1 MKIQNLVENEQG
13 KNGCLAEHG
22 LSVYLETGKHKLLVD
37 TGATDAF
44 LRNAEFL
51 GIDLKEVDILILS
64 HGHYDHGGGIL
75 AFSKINPRARIYI
88 REDAFAKYYHE
99 RERGTDYIG
108 LDPEIRGLPQVVV
121 VGGDLRLDEE
131 LYLFTNVAGRRMWPE
146 GNRELRVRKD
156 GALVQDDFR
165 HEQYLIVNCGGK
177 EILLSGCAHNGIL
190 NILDRYREIRER
202 YPDFVISGFHMMK
215 DGEYTEEDKK
225 LIRQTARELQ
235 KMPTRFVTGHCTGI
249 PAYKMLK
256 EILGEQIRYLGSGEE
271 LDLSAWM

>member
-75 AFSKINPRARIYI
+75 TFSKINPRARIYI

-99 RERGTDYIG
+99 RELGTDYIG
-108 LDPEIRGLPQVVV
+108 LDPVIRGLPQVVV

-146 GNRELRVRKD
+146 GNRELRVR
-156 GALVQDDFR
+156 
-165 HEQYLIVNCGGK
+165 
-177 EILLSGCAHNGIL
+177 
-190 NILDRYREIRER
+190 
-202 YPDFVISGFHMMK
+202 
-215 DGEYTEEDKK
+215 
-225 LIRQTARELQ
+225 
-235 KMPTRFVTGHCTGI
+235 
-249 PAYKMLK
+249 
-256 EILGEQIRYLGSGEE
+256 
-271 LDLSAWM
+271 

>member
-75 AFSKINPRARIYI
+75 TFSKINPRARIYI

-99 RERGTDYIG
+99 RERGTDI
-108 LDPEIRGLPQVVV
+108 
-121 VGGDLRLDEE
+121 
-131 LYLFTNVAGRRMWPE
+131 
-146 GNRELRVRKD
+146 
-156 GALVQDDFR
+156 
-165 HEQYLIVNCGGK
+165 
-177 EILLSGCAHNGIL
+177 
-190 NILDRYREIRER
+190 
-202 YPDFVISGFHMMK
+202 
-215 DGEYTEEDKK
+215 
-225 LIRQTARELQ
+225 
-235 KMPTRFVTGHCTGI
+235 
-249 PAYKMLK
+249 
-256 EILGEQIRYLGSGEE
+256 
-271 LDLSAWM
+271 SAWIQ